1 MRFPVSADYP
11 PDRPRPDPNDYGAP
25 RLDHELRIFAL
36 GCVQRH
42 RETELIHDCRG
53 ILRANV
59 LNGEPTDPAT
69 GIIDR
74 NHGSGDL
81 LTARPDDFD
90 R

>member
-1 MRFPVSADYP
+1 
-11 PDRPRPDPNDYGAP
+11 
-25 RLDHELRIFAL
+25 
-36 GCVQRH
+36 VQRH